1 MDDLLTRAGG
11 DRSWNAGNLVASTA
25 INTASAPA
33 TSNKDFAAALPVGT
47 QSGEGEGDRSATRAA
62 HPIRAGVH
70 ATAIESTAAAG
81 QPAPAL
87 VPPEW
92 IELVPAGVFFG
103 RDGRGPFRLEHP
115 ERVIAATVALQMAAG
130 IPIDYDHATDF
141 AAPEGR
147 PAPAAGWIR
156 QLQVRSGAIW
166 GRVEWTGRA
175 AAAIRAREYRYIS
188 PVFQFEGSDGKVTR
202 LLRAGLTNNPNLYLT
217 AIASA
222 ETLVTGSVVNLVAN
236 GAEHK
241 DGIMEEFLKQLR
253 EILQLDDDATPDDI
267 AERVREMCASADA
280 RSDADGD
287 GVNTRFP
294 DPARFVGIAEY
305 QRAVTELH
313 SIRAERA
320 REKAAHAVDDAIR
333 AGKLVPALREW
344 AIAYCTAD
352 LKGFQAF
359 AAKQPAIVGGEP
371 AFPSD
376 AQIPPSVMLSSSEV
390 AICAQLG
397 LRHSEFL
404 KRKIGRRDFLSLD
417 RGLSDSEK

>member
-11 DRSWNAGNLVASTA
+11 DRSRNAGKPFASTA
-25 INTASAPA
+25 INTASVPAP
-33 TSNKDFAAALPVGT
+33 SGKDFAAALPVGT
-47 QSGEGEGDRSATRAA
+47 RSGEGEGDRSATRAGLA
-62 HPIRAGVH
+62 ASAGVH
-70 ATAIESTAAAG
+70 ATAIDT
-81 QPAPAL
+81 APASGQIATAP

-115 ERVIAATVALQMAAG
+115 EQVIAATVALQMAAG

-141 AAPEGR
+141 AAPQGR
-147 PAPAAGWIR
+147 PAPAAGWIK
-156 QLQVRSGAIW
+156 QLEARLGAIW

-222 ETLVTGSVVNLVAN
+222 EPLVT

-253 EILQLDDDATPDDI
+253 GILQLDGDASPDAV
-267 AERVREMCASADA
+267 AERVREMCASTGAGDDA
-280 RSDADGD
+280 
-287 GVNTRFP
+287 VNARFP

-305 QRAVTELH
+305 QRAVTELN
-313 SIRAERA
+313 SMRAERA

-344 AIAYCTAD
+344 AVAYCTAD

-359 AAKQPAIVGGEP
+359 AAKQPTIVGGEP

-376 AQIPPSVMLSSSEV
+376 AQIPPSVLLSAPEV

-397 LRHSEFL
+397 LKHSEFL
-404 KRKIGRRDFLSLD
+404 KRKIGRRDFLSLE
-417 RGLSDSEK
+417 RGLSDPEK